1 MGGWWQGY
9 GRLQLGC
16 PLQQVGGYGKE
27 EYNRVVLYKWQRRI
41 SATQQLEASANSRAT
56 TPLYG
61 QPTLRHPGKE

>member
-1 MGGWWQGY
+1 MEDYNWVVLYNKWEVD
-9 GRLQLGC
+9 R
-16 PLQQVGGYGKE
+16 KE